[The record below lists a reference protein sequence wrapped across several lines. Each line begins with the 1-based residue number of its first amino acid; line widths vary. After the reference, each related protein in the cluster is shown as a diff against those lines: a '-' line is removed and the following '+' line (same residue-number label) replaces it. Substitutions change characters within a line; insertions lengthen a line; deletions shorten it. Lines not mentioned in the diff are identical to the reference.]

1 MKKVNNKSFIYLLLL
16 PCMLLTGAAVTAQDK
31 DSVVSKEVVKLRYFN
46 ENNGMQYLLLESAV
60 KTGKKITPQINK
72 VFQLYLDSNKAENLV
87 TKLYTCK
94 EGKAKAFIPPAL
106 KAIWE
111 ASPKHTFI
119 AVAEATSKE
128 EETSYE
134 FEMAKA
140 RLTLDTSSEEGVKS
154 ISVLAEQLVDGEW
167 VPAPDVEMKVGVQRL
182 GGILSAGEE
191 ETYTTDSSG
200 TVTVEVKRDSLP
212 GDQKGNVVLAA
223 RVDDNDSYGN
233 LLVTKTVPWGVVV
246 KPNNSFFDQRTLWS
260 TRFRTPLWLL
270 LMAYAIVI
278 GVWGTIIY
286 LAMQIVKIKK
296 LGKAAGA

>member
-1 MKKVNNKSFIYLLLL
+1 MKKVQNIRFIYLWLPCLLL
-16 PCMLLTGAAVTAQDK
+16 ISVTAAAQDK

-46 ENNGMQYLLLESAV
+46 EHNSMQYILLESTI
-60 KTGKKITPQINK
+60 KTGKKVTPQINK

-87 TKLYTCK
+87 AKVYTGK
-94 EGKAKAFIPPAL
+94 DGKAKAFIPPAL
-106 KAIWE
+106 KTLWE
-111 ASPKHTFI
+111 ASPKHIFI

-128 EETSYE
+128 EETAYE

-140 RLTLDTSSEEGVKS
+140 RLTLDTSSEEGAKS
-154 ISVLAEQLVDGEW
+154 ITVLAEQLVDGEW

-200 TVTVEVKRDSLP
+200 SVTVEVKRDSLP

-223 RVDDNDSYGN
+223 RVDDNDMYGS
-233 LLVTKTVPWGVVV
+233 LLATKTVPWGVAV
-246 KPNNSFFDQRTLWS
+246 KPDTGFFDQRTLWS

-270 LMAYAIVI
+270 MMAYAIVI

-286 LAMQIVKIKK
+286 LVMQIVKIKK
-296 LGKAAGA
+296 LGKEVPV

>member
-1 MKKVNNKSFIYLLLL
+1 MKKVNKSIIYTLL
-16 PCMLLTGAAVTAQDK
+16 PCLLLISGVLAAQEK
-31 DSVVSKEVVKLRYFN
+31 DSVLSTELVKLRYFN
-46 ENNGMQYLLLESAV
+46 ENNSMQYLLLESTV
-60 KTGKKITPQINK
+60 KTGKKITPQVNK

-87 TKLYTCK
+87 GKVYTGK

-106 KAIWE
+106 KTLWE
-111 ASPKHTFI
+111 ASPKHIFI

-140 RLTLDTSSEEGVKS
+140 RITLDTSSEEGAKS
-154 ISVLAEQLVDGEW
+154 ITVLAEQLVDGEW
-167 VPAPDVEMKVGVQRL
+167 VAAPDVEMKVGVQRL
-182 GGILSAGEE
+182 GSILSAGEE

-200 TVTVEVKRDSLP
+200 IVTVEVKRDSLP

-223 RVDDNDSYGN
+223 RVDDNDLYGN
-233 LLVTKTVPWGVVV
+233 LLATKTVPWGVAV
-246 KPNNSFFDQRTLWS
+246 KPDTGFFDQRTLWS

-270 LMAYAIVI
+270 LMAYGIVI

-286 LAMQIVKIKK
+286 LVMQIVKIKK
-296 LGKAAGA
+296 LGKEVSV

>member
-1 MKKVNNKSFIYLLLL
+1 MKKIKIQIVIGLLVPCLL
-16 PCMLLTGAAVTAQDK
+16 AGGVLAAQDQ

-60 KTGKKITPQINK
+60 KTGKKLRPQVNK
-72 VFQLYLDSNKAENLV
+72 VYQLYLDSNKAENLV
-87 TKLYTCK
+87 TKVYTGGD
-94 EGKAKAFIPPAL
+94 GKAKAFIPPAL
-106 KAIWE
+106 KTIWE
-111 ASPKHTFI
+111 ASPKHNFI

-134 FEMAKA
+134 FEMARA
-140 RLTLDTSSEEGVKS
+140 RLTLDTSTAEGVKN

-167 VPAPDVEMKVGVQRL
+167 VAAPDVEMKVGIQRL

-223 RVDDNDSYGN
+223 RVDDNDLYGN
-233 LLVTKTVPWGVVV
+233 LLATKTVPWGVVV
-246 KPNNSFFDQRTLWS
+246 QPESGFFDQRTLWS

-270 LMAYAIVI
+270 IMAYGIVI
-278 GVWGTIIY
+278 AVWGTIIY

-296 LGKAAGA
+296 LGKEVPA

>member
-1 MKKVNNKSFIYLLLL
+1 MKKVNNKSIIYKLL
-16 PCMLLTGAAVTAQDK
+16 PCLLLISGALAAQDK
-31 DSVVSKEVVKLRYFN
+31 DSAVSTELVKLRYFN
-46 ENNGMQYLLLESAV
+46 ENNSMQYLLLESAV
-60 KTGKKITPQINK
+60 KTGKKITPQVNK

-87 TKLYTCK
+87 GKVYTGK

-106 KAIWE
+106 KTLWE
-111 ASPKHTFI
+111 ASPKHIFI

-140 RLTLDTSSEEGVKS
+140 RITLDTSSEEGVKS
-154 ISVLAEQLVDGEW
+154 ITVLAEQLVDGEW
-167 VPAPDVEMKVGVQRL
+167 VAAPDVEMKVGVQRL

-200 TVTVEVKRDSLP
+200 AVTVEVKRDSLP
-212 GDQKGNVVLAA
+212 GDQKGNVILAA
-223 RVDDNDSYGN
+223 RVDDNDLYGN
-233 LLVTKTVPWGVVV
+233 LLATKTVPWGVAV
-246 KPNNSFFDQRTLWS
+246 KPDSGFFDQRTLWS

-270 LMAYAIVI
+270 MMAYAIVI
-278 GVWGTIIY
+278 GVWGAIIY

-296 LGKAAGA
+296 LGKEVPA

>member
-1 MKKVNNKSFIYLLLL
+1 MKKFKYKNCIYLLL
-16 PCMLLTGAAVTAQDK
+16 PCLLLISGAITAQDK

-46 ENNGMQYLLLESAV
+46 ENNGMQYLLLESTI
-60 KTGKKITPQINK
+60 KTGKKITPQANK

-87 TKLYTCK
+87 TKVYTGK
-94 EGKAKAFIPPAL
+94 DGKAKAFIPPAL
-106 KAIWE
+106 KTVWE

-140 RLTLDTSSEEGVKS
+140 RLTLDTSSEEGAKS
-154 ISVLAEQLVDGEW
+154 ITVLAEQLVDGKW
-167 VPAPDVEMKVGVQRL
+167 VPAPDVEMKVGMQRL

-191 ETYTTDSSG
+191 ETYTSDSSG

-246 KPNNSFFDQRTLWS
+246 KPQTDFFDQRTLWS

-296 LGKAAGA
+296 LGKVTGA